1 MLRCEFIECAKAL
14 KSYWNWENEL
24 CRHQIDISDTPAGK
38 MADFLVDLIEEVAR
52 YSDCSIL
59 RNKETNVLYV
69 DYSYGMTVLL
79 NADGTPQT
87 WKGH

>member
-1 MLRCEFIECAKAL
+1 MMKRFSVIFVVLALCLSLCACGGPKPIR
-14 KSYWNWENEL
+14 S
-24 CRHQIDISDTPAGK
+24 SDTL
-38 MADFLVDLIEEVAR
+38 FEVVAR

-69 DYSYGMTVLL
+69 DDGYGVSALF

-87 WKGH
+87 WKGY

>member
-1 MLRCEFIECAKAL
+1 MRKFSVIFVVLALCLSLCACGGPEPIC
-14 KSYWNWENEL
+14 S
-24 CRHQIDISDTPAGK
+24 SDSL
-38 MADFLVDLIEEVAR
+38 FEVVAR

-69 DYSYGMTVLL
+69 DYSYGMTVLF

-87 WKGH
+87 WKGY